1 MRFVK
6 RLIVWLVLTVPLSA
20 FAGWLVAVRQ
30 TDAGDFRR
38 SGFVLSGALI
48 GMWLGVL
55 GAVMA
60 AATTAIARDRLRRA
74 GASECLTG
82 AVVSYG
88 TVAAGLLLFR
98 QY

>member
-6 RLIVWLVLTVPLSA
+6 RLIVWLVLSVPPGA
-20 FAGWLVAVRQ
+20 FAGWLVAWRQ
-30 TDAGDFRR
+30 TDVGDFRR
-38 SGFVLSGALI
+38 SGFILGSMLAGLWV
-48 GMWLGVL
+48 GVL

-60 AATTAIARDRLRRA
+60 ATTTTIARDWLRRA

-88 TVAAGLLLFR
+88 TVAAGLFLFR